1 MTPKAINIAIAKAC
15 GWQIIHDSK
24 RPVWGEAHHIPPGK
38 TIGWFMSFGEPSI
51 ELPDYYSSLDDM
63 HEAEK
68 VLTDEQWDLYCGYLG
83 GSLRSCANASA
94 PQRAEAFLR
103 TIGKWEET

>member
-1 MTPKAINIAIAKAC
+1 MNPTKQQITIAEAC

-24 RPVWGEAHHIPPGK
+24 RPVGGEAHHIPPGK

-51 ELPDYYSSLDDM
+51 ELPDYLNSLDAM

-68 VLTDEQWDLYCGYLG
+68 VLTDEQWDLYCNYLG
-83 GSLRSCANASA
+83 GSLRSCASATASL
-94 PQRAEAFLR
+94 RAEAFLR
-103 TIGKWEET
+103 TIGKWETE